1 MSILSFYSYTNQGG
15 RENNEDSIRAWS
27 QDERGVFVLA
37 DGLGGHNCGER
48 ASETAVETIHNGC
61 IPATGFSCSFLE
73 EQMKEAN
80 RRVLEGQKEP
90 GCGDMKTTAVAL
102 AIEGTE
108 AFWAHVGD
116 SRLYHFSG
124 GELTHF
130 TRDHSVTYM
139 KYLGGEI
146 SYMDV
151 YHDDDRSS
159 LLRVLGKADCHPET
173 GSSVLQ
179 PGDAFLLCSDGFWE
193 FVYNE
198 EIQADLL
205 KAETPKQ
212 WVQLML
218 LRHIRRTPPGND
230 NFSVIAEQLFILI
243 RKSFSDIC
251 LCRRKIHISSFRA
264 VAIGRNKVQHVVSE
278 QELEQFP
285 AGTL

>member
-1 MSILSFYSYTNQGG
+1 M
-15 RENNEDSIRAWS
+15 
-27 QDERGVFVLA
+27 
-37 DGLGGHNCGER
+37 
-48 ASETAVETIHNGC
+48 
-61 IPATGFSCSFLE
+61 
-73 EQMKEAN
+73 
-80 RRVLEGQKEP
+80 
-90 GCGDMKTTAVAL
+90 
-102 AIEGTE
+102 
-108 AFWAHVGD
+108 GD

-230 NFSVIAEQLFILI
+230 NFSVIAVFA
-243 RKSFSDIC
+243 D
-251 LCRRKIHISSFRA
+251 
-264 VAIGRNKVQHVVSE
+264 
-278 QELEQFP
+278 
-285 AGTL
+285 